1 VSSLV
6 ILGWPWADWD
16 HLQWD
21 RLFWGC
27 SRAAWSHW
35 EKWTL
40 PRWEWGWGDQ
50 ELFSHPGWASK
61 DHGVSPILDISV
73 CLSDPASALQIP
85 ALKADLQQCHHAGLL
100 PSDFHWVW
108 SVGEPAGER
117 RGATSLSDKDCFSS
131 TKGLGSCQVAPL
143 LHSNYNYNTV
153 SSKSF
158 LPHLLWA
165 QGETFSCV
173 RRRVGWRLSPSLVS
187 WFQMCYSLSRVQLFV
202 TPWTVALQAPL
213 FMEFSR
219 QEYTIR
225 FSKGSSQPKDWTQV
239 SCIAGRFFIIWVT
252 REALI
257 SNSLSL
263 NFLSHPY
270 FMFSLSWLW
279 VIYAN
284 VFRLLPFDS

>member
-1 VSSLV
+1 MKVSQLCPVWLSL
-6 ILGWPWADWD
+6 ADPKQTEIICSETGFSGAAPEQCD
-16 HLQWD
+16 HIGGSELW
-21 RLFWGC
+21 
-27 SRAAWSHW
+27 
-35 EKWTL
+35 
-40 PRWEWGWGDQ
+40 WEWGWGDQ

-108 SVGEPAGER
+108 SVGEPAGGR

-165 QGETFSCV
+165 QDEKFSCV
-173 RRRVGWRLSPSLVS
+173 RRREGWRLSPSLVS
-187 WFQMCYSLSRVQLFV
+187 WFQMCYSLSRVQPGSSV
-202 TPWTVALQAPL
+202 HGILQARIHHSLLQGIFPTQGSNL
-213 FMEFSR
+213 GFLHCR
-219 QEYTIR
+219 QILYH
-225 FSKGSSQPKDWTQV
+225 
-239 SCIAGRFFIIWVT
+239 
-252 REALI
+252 
-257 SNSLSL
+257 
-263 NFLSHPY
+263 LSH
-270 FMFSLSWLW
+270 
-279 VIYAN
+279 
-284 VFRLLPFDS
+284 